1 MGFSHGNAG
10 EMSSVAQL
18 VSEVVRSLHE
28 LSFSRETGCPHQ
40 DCRAIGDT
48 RF

>member
-18 VSEVVRSLHE
+18 VNEIVHALHE
-28 LSFSRETGCPHQ
+28 RSFSHESPASAGHVGKP
-40 DCRAIGDT
+40 G
-48 RF
+48 